1 MDASPAEVA
10 VQLGD
15 GTGEVRRSIA
25 RTVATWPLPPPGRHA
40 FVRDGVRVR
49 RAAAALL
56 ALATATPLAS
66 QGLKTPVA
74 AGYQPQDK
82 DERGLWMQVDEA
94 ERQLKVSN
102 FLLRDPGLNAY
113 VRGVFCRTVGAEACA
128 GVRIYLLRTA
138 DFNAAMMPNGTM
150 MVYSGLLLR
159 VRDEAQLAAV
169 LGHEFTHYQYRH
181 SLRNFRDAKTKANA
195 MAWLSMIPVAGYA
208 AAAAMTAVQVG
219 MIGSLYSFSR
229 EMEREADAGSIPLMA
244 KAGYDPAEAPRV
256 WEQLRAEQ
264 DATAA
269 ARGAKSRKDHTG
281 GLFASHPP
289 TAERVANLRTLA
301 AAQPVGARVT
311 GRDQYRAALRPWWPQ
326 LVDDQVKLNDFGAT
340 EYLLGVLAE
349 DGWTGELLYARGEL
363 YRQRGR
369 PDDLAKAADFY
380 AQAVALPDAPVEA
393 WRGLGLSALRAG
405 REDEGRAALKTY
417 LAKRPEAGDRAMIAM
432 LAGEG

>member
-1 MDASPAEVA
+1 MRRVVAALALVAASP
-10 VQLGD
+10 
-15 GTGEVRRSIA
+15 IA
-25 RTVATWPLPPPGRHA
+25 G
-40 FVRDGVRVR
+40 
-49 RAAAALL
+49 
-56 ALATATPLAS
+56 
-66 QGLKTPVA
+66 QGLKAPVA
-74 AGYQPQDK
+74 AGYLPQDK

-94 ERQLKVSN
+94 ERQLKTSN
-102 FLLRDPGLNAY
+102 FLLRDPALNAY

-208 AAAAMTAVQVG
+208 AAAAMTAVQIGMVG
-219 MIGSLYSFSR
+219 SVYSFSR

-244 KAGYDPAEAPRV
+244 RAGYDPGEAARV

-264 DATAA
+264 DATAT
-269 ARGAKSRKDHTG
+269 ARGTKSRKDRNG

-301 AAQPVGARVT
+301 AAQPAGTRTAR
-311 GRDQYRAALRPWWPQ
+311 REEYRAALRPWWPQ

-340 EYLLGVLAE
+340 EYLLATLAE

-369 PDDLAKAADFY
+369 ADDLAKAAGFY
-380 AQAVALPDAPVEA
+380 EQAVALPGAPVEA
-393 WRGLGLSALRAG
+393 WRGLGLSALRSG
-405 REDEGRAALKTY
+405 REAEGQAALKTY

-432 LAGEG
+432 LAGEAG

>member
-1 MDASPAEVA
+1 M
-10 VQLGD
+10 
-15 GTGEVRRSIA
+15 RRA
-25 RTVATWPLPPPGRHA
+25 RTALT
-40 FVRDGVRVR
+40 
-49 RAAAALL
+49 AAL
-56 ALATATPLAS
+56 ALLGAMPAAG
-66 QGLKTPVA
+66 QGLKEPVA
-74 AGYQPQDK
+74 AGYLPQDK

-94 ERQLKVSN
+94 ERQLKTSN
-102 FLLRDPGLNAY
+102 FLLRDPALNAY

-195 MAWLSMIPVAGYA
+195 VAWLSMIPVAGYA
-208 AAAAMTAVQVG
+208 AAAAVTAVQ
-219 MIGSLYSFSR
+219 IGVLGSVYSFSR
-229 EMEREADAGSIPLMA
+229 DMEREADAGSIPLMA
-244 KAGYDPAEAPRV
+244 KAGYDPGEAARV

-269 ARGAKSRKDHTG
+269 ARGTKSRKDRTG

-289 TAERVANLRTLA
+289 TAERVANLRALA
-301 AAQPVGARVT
+301 AAQPAGERTDGRGA
-311 GRDQYRAALRPWWPQ
+311 YRAALKPWWPQ

-340 EYLLGVLAE
+340 EYLLGHLAE
-349 DGWTGELLYARGEL
+349 DGWMAELLYARGEL

-369 PDDLAKAADFY
+369 PDDLAQAAGFY
-380 AQAVALPDAPVEA
+380 GQAVALADAPVEA

-432 LAGEG
+432 LAGEAG